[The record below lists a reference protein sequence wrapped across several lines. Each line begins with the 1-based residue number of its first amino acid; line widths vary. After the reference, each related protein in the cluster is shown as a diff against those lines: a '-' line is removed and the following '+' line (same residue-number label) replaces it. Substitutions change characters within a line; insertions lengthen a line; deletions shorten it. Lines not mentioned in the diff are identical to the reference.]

1 MIITQKELIKKV
13 TEILVD
19 KLAVE
24 PSEVVMEAN
33 LEDDLFADSINCL
46 EIFLEAEKVFNINI
60 KDAESVNVNT
70 VQDFV
75 DLVEKKLS

>member
-1 MIITQKELIKKV
+1 MKRKEITKKV
-13 TEILVD
+13 TEIFVD

-33 LEDDLFADSINCL
+33 LEDDLLADSIDCL
-46 EIFLEAEKVFNINI
+46 EIILEAEKVFNINI